1 MKKFKIIGLLLV
13 LALLFVACG
22 KKEDEPVA
30 DTEVEQD
37 AGENVENTENKEE
50 DVADDADATEVVEE
64 EKQEEKPQIDW
75 STATSVWTTADLNLR
90 EAPNTDCN
98 VITTFAKGTELKKG
112 SEADGWAYIQCGDKE
127 GYVSTKY
134 LANEKSKEEVVEK
147 KPTTSKVE
155 VIPGQFRDPNNIV
168 VVIDPGHQGRG
179 DSAKEENGPG
189 SSTMKARVTS
199 GCTGVASGVP
209 EYKLTLEISLM
220 LKTELENRG
229 YKVYMTRS
237 THDVNISN
245 KERAQYASSVGA
257 DIAVRIH
264 ADSVDNSGVRG
275 ATALAP
281 SSSNPYVSHLAS
293 ASQSLSSKIM
303 ASYCSATGFKNRG
316 VQGND
321 TMTGINWSE
330 VPVTIIELGFM
341 SNPEEDMAMQ
351 DDAMQNNMVQGIAN
365 GIDNYFG
372 L

>member
-22 KKEDEPVA
+22 KTENEPVV
-30 DTEVEQD
+30 DTEVEQE
-37 AGENVENTENKEE
+37 AGEKVENAEE
-50 DVADDADATEVVEE
+50 DVTVDADTTEVVEE

-90 EAPNTDCN
+90 EEPNTECN

-112 SEADGWAYIQCGDKE
+112 SEADGWAYVQCGDKE

-134 LANEKSKEEVVEK
+134 LANEKPKEEVVEK

-168 VVIDPGHQGRG
+168 VVIDPGHQGKG
-179 DSAKEENGPG
+179 DSTKEENGPG

-257 DIAVRIH
+257 DISVRIH
-264 ADSVDNSGVRG
+264 ADSVDNSSVRG

-281 SSSNPYVSHLAS
+281 STSNAYVSHLAN

-316 VQGND
+316 VQAND